1 MAVEINYSDSLEDE
15 LITDE
20 NRRYSNLS
28 WLLRARYL
36 VDVQNWTN
44 VHGQPIGPGKIEEMI
59 REQLAVLQPA

>member
-1 MAVEINYSDSLEDE
+1 
-15 LITDE
+15 
-20 NRRYSNLS
+20 
-28 WLLRARYL
+28 